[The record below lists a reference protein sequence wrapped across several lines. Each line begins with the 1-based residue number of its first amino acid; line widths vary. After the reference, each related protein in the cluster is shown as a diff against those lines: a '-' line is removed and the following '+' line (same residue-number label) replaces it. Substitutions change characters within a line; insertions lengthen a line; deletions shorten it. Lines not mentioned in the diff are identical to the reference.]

1 LPVSTGSGGLTKF
14 NRTRLGLPKTHWLD
28 AACVGGVETLDVL
41 TSQPLLIKSQG
52 HGTRQ
57 MCRTDKFGFPNRYVP
72 RDKFVKGFQTGDIV
86 KSVVTTGQ
94 KIGQYI
100 GRIAVRSSGSFNI
113 STKMG
118 LVQGI
123 SHKYC
128 EIIHRKDGY
137 NYQY

>member
-1 LPVSTGSGGLTKF
+1 MRLVLAGLK
-14 NRTRLGLPKTHWLD
+14 LSL
-28 AACVGGVETLDVL
+28 VL

-57 MCRTDKFGFPNRYVP
+57 MCRTDQFGFPNRYVP